1 MRGEGGNITTQE
13 VLTLY
18 DSCKEEVLTL
28 YDTTTKRSGLP
39 KGGYRRSLLVGG
51 GAIAKT
57 DGGKDTMDNRPKHQY
72 FRNTVFPLIS
82 KMCQIVRLQIHQDR
96 RFGLYSVKCAQVL
109 LQNQCLR
116 EEKMRQIS
124 LKKCVCRHNKTRKNL
139 PAGPFFSFII
149 VHLKYELAR
158 LCFYN
163 LYRNTERH

>member
-1 MRGEGGNITTQE
+1 MPPGAKRGDASFGEVVKTTTLTMKTRRSGGIGEAARGQGAGGEMKMRGEGGNTMTQE

-82 KMCQIVRLQIHQDR
+82 KTCQIV
-96 RFGLYSVKCAQVL
+96 
-109 LQNQCLR
+109 
-116 EEKMRQIS
+116 
-124 LKKCVCRHNKTRKNL
+124 
-139 PAGPFFSFII
+139 
-149 VHLKYELAR
+149 
-158 LCFYN
+158 
-163 LYRNTERH
+163 